1 MPVDDLGAGESS
13 HPGATALVALAV
25 AIFPGAAV
33 AIGICVA
40 AGIRDLDNAG
50 FAVFVGVHAAAS
62 TPIGRR
68 TERLMAT
75 ALAELHARGR
85 TSDGG
90 SRADWPTAG
99 S

>member
-1 MPVDDLGAGESS
+1 MTVGPA
-13 HPGATALVALAV
+13 PGQVIVALTV
-25 AIFPGAAV
+25 AIFPGAAI

-50 FAVFVGVHAAAS
+50 FAVFVGVVAV
-62 TPIGRR
+62 R
-68 TERLMAT
+68 
-75 ALAELHARGR
+75 ALWARAGR

-99 S
+99 W